1 MKNPALKNEYP
12 AGTAL
17 FDDGQILFDKAYGNY
32 LTDTRGRQYTDL
44 CMGFGSLPLGHNHPE
59 IVSTIESALS
69 DRRILT
75 SMSDVYA
82 SQAKSQLIQ
91 RISSLLPQG
100 LDQIGLCVTGS
111 DAVELALKTAAL
123 ATQKPGVLALTG
135 GYHGLSLATTYL
147 TGISKFRAPFP
158 DSWAPSHIRYVEPEV
173 DMAQIQK
180 ILADSQD
187 SPTAIGQ
194 MIVEPILGRS
204 GVQELSISWLRE
216 LKETLASNGCLLIY
230 DEVYTGF
237 GRAGRMFQAEIIQP
251 DILCLAKALGGGMP
265 MACIASTPEIL
276 SHWPQNTG
284 EALHTGTYFGHGLS
298 CLVADKTLEIIER
311 DNLSA
316 RAHDLG
322 LKLKRFLKASEAL
335 KEARVVGLMCALDLG
350 YDGKGVQLANTLR
363 AKGIIAVAGGASGE
377 CLNIIPALNICE
389 DLLFETMEVIMKTTN
404 EDKK

>member
-1 MKNPALKNEYP
+1 MATTLPTPVVVSTPTYVWGLALCHW
-12 AGTAL
+12 AIT
-17 FDDGQILFDKAYGNY
+17 I
-32 LTDTRGRQYTDL
+32 
-44 CMGFGSLPLGHNHPE
+44 PE
-59 IVSTIESALS
+59 IVSVIESALS

-82 SQAKSQLIQ
+82 SKAKSQLIR
-91 RISSLLPQG
+91 RISALLPQG

-123 ATQKPGVLALTG
+123 TTQKPGVLALTG
-135 GYHGLSLATTYL
+135 SYHGLSLATTYL
-147 TGISKFRAPFP
+147 TGISKFREPFP
-158 DSWAPSHIRYVEPEV
+158 DAWVPSHIRYVEPEV

-187 SPTAIGQ
+187 SPTPIGQ

-204 GVQELSISWLRE
+204 GVKELPISWLRK
-216 LKETLASNGCLLIY
+216 LKHTLASNGCLLIY

-237 GRAGRMFQAEIIQP
+237 GRAGRMFQAEILKP

-265 MACIASTPEIL
+265 IACVASTAEIF

-284 EALHTGTYFGHGLS
+284 EALHTGTCFGHGLS
-298 CLVADKTLEIIER
+298 CLVADKTLEIIKR

-316 RAHDLG
+316 RASSLG
-322 LKLKRFLKASEAL
+322 SKLKQFLKGYLTLQNL

-350 YDGKGVQLANTLR
+350 YHGKGARLANALR
-363 AKGIIAVAGGASGE
+363 AKGIIAVAGGIYGE
-377 CLNIIPALNICE
+377 CLNIIPALNIGE
-389 DLLFETMEVIMKTTN
+389 DLLFETMEVIMKTTD
-404 EDKK
+404 EDDQ